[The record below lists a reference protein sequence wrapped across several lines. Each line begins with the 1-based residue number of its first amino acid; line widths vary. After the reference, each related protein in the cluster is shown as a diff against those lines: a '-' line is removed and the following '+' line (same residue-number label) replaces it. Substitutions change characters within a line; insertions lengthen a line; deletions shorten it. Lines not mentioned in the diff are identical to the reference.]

1 MNDQLLLKP
10 GETPDDFLFRLGS
23 LKDLELIQATWEDL
37 ADILNETLCPD
48 QPKVESSWRKRYQS
62 LKRSRPPYREDWME
76 PLPEKSME
84 DITPEEA
91 LQFALREI
99 DKKHLH
105 IREERNVVKRIVS
118 RSARYDSVH
127 ELFAHEIH
135 QINRAEFPVHVSY
148 PDAEGTAN
156 KALYA
161 MLSDIH
167 YGLTFDGRVGK
178 YDPTIAQERVMAYA
192 DKICSIGF
200 EDNIHTCYVSLMGD
214 LVSGI
219 IHQTIRLEN
228 RENLIQQII
237 GVSELVAHFLLALSQ
252 GFDTV
257 YVNSVSG
264 NHSRLDPDF
273 KNALRDEKVD
283 ALIPWYCKTRLRQF
297 DNVIFEDNEIDD
309 TVATF
314 RIFDKLYVAVHGDMD
329 TNIQTT
335 AARMTTLLS
344 EPIDYLLAGHL
355 HVPEYRLEETGFIRN
370 GSVCGSGD
378 DYTVK
383 KRLFSPPYQ
392 VCMLLS
398 PKGVEAIYP
407 VQLGYV
413 PIGGGGRGK

>member
-1 MNDQLLLKP
+1 MSDH
-10 GETPDDFLFRLGS
+10 
-23 LKDLELIQATWEDL
+23 A
-37 ADILNETLCPD
+37 A
-48 QPKVESSWRKRYQS
+48 
-62 LKRSRPPYREDWME
+62 
-76 PLPEKSME
+76 
-84 DITPEEA
+84 
-91 LQFALREI
+91 
-99 DKKHLH
+99 
-105 IREERNVVKRIVS
+105 
-118 RSARYDSVH
+118 
-127 ELFAHEIH
+127 
-135 QINRAEFPVHVSY
+135 
-148 PDAEGTAN
+148 DAEGTAN

-178 YDPTIAQERVMAYA
+178 YDPAIAQERVMAYA

-237 GVSELVAHFLLALSQ
+237 GVSELVAHFMLALSQ